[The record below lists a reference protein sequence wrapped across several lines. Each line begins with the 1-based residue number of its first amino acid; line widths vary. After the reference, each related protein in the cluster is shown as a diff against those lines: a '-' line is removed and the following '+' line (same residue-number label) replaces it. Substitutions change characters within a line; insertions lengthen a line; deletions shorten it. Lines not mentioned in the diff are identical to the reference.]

1 MFVQQ
6 TIVAEQ
12 VAPEERRLV
21 ERVDGHQVLDVDVL
35 VGFSCRRFCPRS
47 VTPASSAPCTTAA
60 HSQYAFHT
68 IGNLTKGCLLA
79 SHLAVTVTEVLVLRP
94 LLGD

>member
-21 ERVDGHQVLDVDVL
+21 ERVDGHQVLDAMAD
-35 VGFSCRRFCPRS
+35 
-47 VTPASSAPCTTAA
+47 
-60 HSQYAFHT
+60 
-68 IGNLTKGCLLA
+68 
-79 SHLAVTVTEVLVLRP
+79 
-94 LLGD
+94 

>member
-35 VGFSCRRFCPRS
+35 AQGFL
-47 VTPASSAPCTTAA
+47 AA
-60 HSQYAFHT
+60 AF
-68 IGNLTKGCLLA
+68 
-79 SHLAVTVTEVLVLRP
+79 VR
-94 LLGD
+94 DQ